1 MRQLSAAIILATCFA
16 PVHAADTPDSDLA
29 SKLGTL
35 LQAQEVEADRI
46 GMTVVCEAG
55 IPGGGA
61 PGLFDTMAHAD
72 EGTSYVQSHED
83 PLRRRVIVPEWAR
96 AQNLV
101 CLD

>member
-1 MRQLSAAIILATCFA
+1 MKKLVAAVVLAMGFA
-16 PVHAADTPDSDLA
+16 PLRAADQPDLNLA
-29 SKLGTL
+29 SKREPSR
-35 LQAQEVEADRI
+35 QAQEVEADRI
-46 GMTVVCEAG
+46 GTTVVCEAG
-55 IPGGGA
+55 IARGGPGV
-61 PGLFDTMAHAD
+61 FDRMARAD